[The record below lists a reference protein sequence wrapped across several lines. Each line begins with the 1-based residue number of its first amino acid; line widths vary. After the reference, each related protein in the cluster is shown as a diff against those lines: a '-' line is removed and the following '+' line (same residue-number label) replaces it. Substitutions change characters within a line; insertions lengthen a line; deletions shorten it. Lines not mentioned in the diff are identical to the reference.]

1 MDTRKIVAGLFSIH
15 PSMAELDE
23 PVMTMI
29 ELEMEL
35 CSCSVYDISYHRIH
49 LFWIFPLKLAIAAQI
64 QSAKAQ

>member
-1 MDTRKIVAGLFSIH
+1 
-15 PSMAELDE
+15 MAELDE

-35 CSCSVYDISYHRIH
+35 CSCSVYDISYYRIH